1 MKQETDN
8 KIRGIV
14 RFNLLTS
21 LLSILNTNDEND
33 TDFIIARYLL
43 ENMETIKDTSIYTV
57 ADECYVSRSSIQRFI
72 KNIGYDSFKQMKMY
86 IDDILEHEKSFI
98 MYTDHSNYR
107 DYIGSSIKNVLD
119 DVISAS
125 KMINFKKLVR
135 KFISKDRIVIL
146 SAEDSSSACRLFQQQ
161 ILANGKL
168 IRLLTSANSNLSL
181 LKELTKNDLLLVC
194 SVTGNFAIAIN
205 DQLKDI
211 KAEKCLITLN
221 TTSLFED
228 SYSLICYL
236 GEKGKFSSRTIHS
249 LRNEYSNYGLTLF
262 FDLFYHDCFIEN
274 E

>member
-1 MKQETDN
+1 MKEEADN

-43 ENMETIKDTSIYTV
+43 ENMETIKDTSIYTI

-107 DYIGSSIKNVLD
+107 DYIGNSIKNVLD
-119 DVISAS
+119 DVINAS
-125 KMINFKKLVR
+125 KTISFKKLVK
-135 KFISKDRIVIL
+135 KFNAKDRIVIL

-168 IRLLTSANSNLSL
+168 IRLL
-181 LKELTKNDLLLVC
+181 
-194 SVTGNFAIAIN
+194 
-205 DQLKDI
+205 
-211 KAEKCLITLN
+211 
-221 TTSLFED
+221 
-228 SYSLICYL
+228 
-236 GEKGKFSSRTIHS
+236 
-249 LRNEYSNYGLTLF
+249 
-262 FDLFYHDCFIEN
+262 
-274 E
+274 